1 MPTDRPRP
9 PEPSFAGQVLPVR
22 LGPELTTALKKL
34 SQQHGVTL
42 FMTVLSAWGVVLSRL
57 SGQEDIIIGTPSAGR
72 SRQEVESLMGFFV
85 NTLALRMNFSG
96 ALTVAELLTQV
107 RQTALAAQAHQDL
120 PFEQV
125 VEIVQ
130 PPRRLAHTPLFQV
143 MFAWQNNE
151 HTDWALPGLMVS
163 PIDQTLET
171 VKFDLELD
179 MFEDNGA
186 ISGNLRYATALFD
199 QTTMERHIGY
209 LRTVLQVMVAN
220 HQQRIGEIDILT
232 SAERRLLLETWNA
245 TET

>member
-1 MPTDRPRP
+1 MAIQYPDYAAWQHQWFSAERTQAQSDYWRTTLADAPVLLALPTDRPRP

-22 LGPELTTALKKL
+22 LGPELTTALKQL

-143 MFAWQNNE
+143 MFAWQ
-151 HTDWALPGLMVS
+151 
-163 PIDQTLET
+163 
-171 VKFDLELD
+171 
-179 MFEDNGA
+179 
-186 ISGNLRYATALFD
+186 
-199 QTTMERHIGY
+199 
-209 LRTVLQVMVAN
+209 
-220 HQQRIGEIDILT
+220 
-232 SAERRLLLETWNA
+232 
-245 TET
+245 